1 MGCGGQAAGGDR
13 KRERDGEK
21 GEREGKAGGR
31 KGGREGERERERE
44 KERERER
51 EGERG
56 GGSEVIDTACNM
68 WWACMGVSVL
78 IVDGAVSAPPPNY
91 RVSFLTNPLSRSC

>member
-1 MGCGGQAAGGDR
+1 
-13 KRERDGEK
+13 
-21 GEREGKAGGR
+21 
-31 KGGREGERERERE
+31 
-44 KERERER
+44 
-51 EGERG
+51 
-56 GGSEVIDTACNM
+56 VIDTACNM